1 MTDSPATDPIATF
14 RELLDQVPTG
24 LWIGGASVD
33 ASDGSTFSVDDPATG
48 TSLVHVADA
57 TPDDANTA
65 LESALA
71 VADEWAATAPRRRS
85 EILRATY
92 DLVQDHA
99 DDMATIM
106 TLEMG
111 KALPDSKSEITYG
124 GEFLRWFAEEAVRV
138 SGRFTPSP
146 GGTGRI
152 MVTHAPVGVALAI
165 TPWNFPL
172 AMGTRKIGPALAAGC
187 TMIVKPAQETPLTM
201 LYLAKLLGE
210 AGLPGGVLSIL
221 PTSKAADVTEPLIAD
236 PRVRKISFT
245 GSTPVGRSLL
255 GQAAENVQRTS
266 MELGGNAPFLVF
278 DDADLD
284 KAVEGAFAAKTRN
297 GGEACTA
304 ANRFLVQQGIAEQ
317 FTAALTA
324 KMEAMVL
331 GPGYDP
337 KTTLGP
343 MVNNKQQTSIAK
355 AVAAAV
361 ADGARVRLG
370 ADPENVQDSL
380 APNTSNDD
388 AGCYYPATVLDQVPA
403 DADIVRNE
411 IFGPVAV
418 ISTFTTEDEAIE
430 AANSTEYGLAA
441 YLYTQDLDRALRVA
455 DKIESGM
462 VGINRGV
469 ISDVAAPFGGVKQSG
484 IGREGGSEG
493 IYEYLTTKYIAL
505 T

>member
-1 MTDSPATDPIATF
+1 M
-14 RELLDQVPTG
+14 
-24 LWIGGASVD
+24 
-33 ASDGSTFSVDDPATG
+33 
-48 TSLVHVADA
+48 
-57 TPDDANTA
+57 
-65 LESALA
+65 
-71 VADEWAATAPRRRS
+71 
-85 EILRATY
+85 
-92 DLVQDHA
+92 
-99 DDMATIM
+99 
-106 TLEMG
+106 
-111 KALPDSKSEITYG
+111 
-124 GEFLRWFAEEAVRV
+124 
-138 SGRFTPSP
+138 
-146 GGTGRI
+146 
-152 MVTHAPVGVALAI
+152 
-165 TPWNFPL
+165 
-172 AMGTRKIGPALAAGC
+172 
-187 TMIVKPAQETPLTM
+187 
-201 LYLAKLLGE
+201 
-210 AGLPGGVLSIL
+210 LSIL

-304 ANRFLVQQGIAEQ
+304 ANRFLVQEGIAEQ

-324 KMEAMVL
+324 KMKSMVL

-343 MVNNKQQTSIAK
+343 MVNTKQQTSIAK

-370 ADPENVQDSL
+370 ADPENL
-380 APNTSNDD
+380 PNSVTSTDD

-418 ISTFTTEDEAIE
+418 ISTFTAEDEAIE

>member
-1 MTDSPATDPIATF
+1 MTDKTADPIADH
-14 RELLDQVPTG
+14 RDLLATVPAG
-24 LWIGGASVD
+24 LWINGKSVNS
-33 ASDGSTFSVDDPATG
+33 SDNTTFSVDDPATG
-48 TSLVHVADA
+48 TSLLQIADA
-57 TPDDANTA
+57 TPQDAKNA
-65 LESALA
+65 LENALSI
-71 VADEWAATAPRRRS
+71 ADEWAQTAPRVRS
-85 EILRATY
+85 EILRSTFE
-92 DLVQDHA
+92 LIRENA
-99 DDMATIM
+99 DDMAMIM

-111 KALPDSKSEITYG
+111 KALPDSKAEINYG
-124 GEFLRWFAEEAVRV
+124 GEFLRWFAEEAVRIA
-138 SGRFTPSP
+138 GRFTQSP
-146 GGTGRI
+146 AGTGNI
-152 MVTHAPVGVALAI
+152 LVKHAPVGVALAI

-187 TMIVKPAQETPLTM
+187 TMLVKPAKETPLTM
-201 LYLAKLLGE
+201 LYLAKLLSE
-210 AGLPGGVLSIL
+210 AGLPDGVLAVL
-221 PTSKAADVTEPLIAD
+221 PTSKATDVTEPLIAD

-245 GSTPVGRSLL
+245 GSTPVGRTLL
-255 GQAAENVQRTS
+255 GDAAENVQRTS

-278 DDADLD
+278 ADADIDL
-284 KAVEGAFAAKTRN
+284 AVEGAFAAKTRN

-304 ANRFLVQQGIAEQ
+304 ANRFLVHEDIAEE

-324 KMEAMVL
+324 KMKAMVL

-343 MVNNKQQTSIAK
+343 MVNSKQQQSI
-355 AVAAAV
+355 AAAV
-361 ADGARVRLG
+361 ADAVAAGARVRLG
-370 ADPENVQDSL
+370 ADP
-380 APNTSNDD
+380 ADD

-403 DADIVRNE
+403 DAEIAKNE

-418 ISTFTTEDEAIE
+418 ISTFTTEDEAIN
-430 AANSTEYGLAA
+430 AANSTEFGLAA
-441 YLYTQDLDRALRVA
+441 YLYTTDLDRALRVA

-462 VGINRGV
+462 VGVNRGV

>member
-1 MTDSPATDPIATF
+1 
-14 RELLDQVPTG
+14 
-24 LWIGGASVD
+24 
-33 ASDGSTFSVDDPATG
+33 
-48 TSLVHVADA
+48 
-57 TPDDANTA
+57 
-65 LESALA
+65 
-71 VADEWAATAPRRRS
+71 
-85 EILRATY
+85 
-92 DLVQDHA
+92 
-99 DDMATIM
+99 
-106 TLEMG
+106 
-111 KALPDSKSEITYG
+111 
-124 GEFLRWFAEEAVRV
+124 
-138 SGRFTPSP
+138 
-146 GGTGRI
+146 
-152 MVTHAPVGVALAI
+152 LAI

-201 LYLAKLLGE
+201 LYLAKLFGE
-210 AGLPGGVLSIL
+210 AGLPAGVLSVL
-221 PTSKAADVTEPLIAD
+221 PASKARKVTEPLIAD

-245 GSTPVGRSLL
+245 GSTPVGRTLL

-278 DDADLD
+278 DDADVD
-284 KAVEGAFAAKTRN
+284 QAVEGAFAAKTRN

-304 ANRFLVQQGIAEQ
+304 ANRFLVQESIAEA

-343 MVNNKQQTSIAK
+343 MVNAKQQSSIAK
-355 AVAAAV
+355 AVADAV
-361 ADGARVRLG
+361 ANGARVRLG
-370 ADPENVQDSL
+370 ADPEKLS
-380 APNTSNDD
+380 TSASRPSDD
-388 AGCYYPATVLDQVPA
+388 AGCFYPATVLDQVPV
-403 DADIVRNE
+403 DAEIVCNE

-418 ISTFTTEDEAIE
+418 ISTFATEDEAIE
-430 AANSTEYGLAA
+430 AANATEYGLAS
-441 YLYTQDLDRALRVA
+441 YLYTKDLDRALRVA

-462 VGINRGV
+462 VGVNRGV

>member
-1 MTDSPATDPIATF
+1 MTDTSTDPIAQY
-14 RELLDQVPTG
+14 RDLLATVPTG
-24 LWIGGASVD
+24 LWINGDSVAAS
-33 ASDGSTFSVDDPATG
+33 STETFSVDDPATG
-48 TSLVHVADA
+48 TSLLHIADA

-71 VADEWAATAPRRRS
+71 VADEWADTAPRARS
-85 EILRATY
+85 EILRGTFE
-92 DLVQDHA
+92 LIREHA
-99 DDMATIM
+99 DDMAMIM

-111 KALPDSKSEITYG
+111 KALPDSVAEINYG

-138 SGRFTPSP
+138 AGRFTKSP

-152 MVTHAPVGVALAI
+152 MVTHAPVGVAFAI

-187 TMIVKPAQETPLTM
+187 TIIVKPAHETPLTM
-201 LYLAKLLGE
+201 LYLAKLFGE
-210 AGLPGGVLSIL
+210 AGLPAGVLSVL
-221 PTSKAADVTEPLIAD
+221 PTSKSSEVSTPLIAD

-245 GSTPVGRSLL
+245 GSTPVGRTLI

-278 DDADLD
+278 DDADVD

-304 ANRFLVQQGIAEQ
+304 ANRFLVQEGVAEE
-317 FTAALTA
+317 FTAALTE
-324 KMEAMVL
+324 KMKAMVL
-331 GPGYDP
+331 GRGYDSD
-337 KTTLGP
+337 TTLGP
-343 MVNNKQQTSIAK
+343 MVSVKQQTSIAK
-355 AVAAAV
+355 AVSKAV

-370 ADPENVQDSL
+370 ADP
-380 APNTSNDD
+380 ADD
-388 AGCYYPATVLDQVPA
+388 AGCFYPATVLDQVPS
-403 DADIVRNE
+403 DAEIVCNE

-418 ISTFTTEDEAIE
+418 ISTFASEDEAIA
-430 AANSTEYGLAA
+430 AANATEYGLAA

>member
-1 MTDSPATDPIATF
+1 MTDSSTDPIAQY
-14 RELLDQVPTG
+14 RDLLATVPTG
-24 LWIGGASVD
+24 LWINGDSVSASTD
-33 ASDGSTFSVDDPATG
+33 ETFSVDDPATG
-48 TSLVHVADA
+48 TSLLQIADA
-57 TPDDANTA
+57 TPDDAASA
-65 LESALA
+65 LESAVA
-71 VADEWAATAPRRRS
+71 VSEEWADTAPRARS
-85 EILRATY
+85 EILRSTF
-92 DLVQDHA
+92 DLVREHA
-99 DDMATIM
+99 DDMAMIM

-111 KALPDSKSEITYG
+111 KALPDSVAEINYG

-138 SGRFTPSP
+138 AGRFTKSP
-146 GGTGRI
+146 GGSGRI
-152 MVTHAPVGVALAI
+152 MVTHAPVGVAFAI

-187 TMIVKPAQETPLTM
+187 TMIVKPAHETPLTM
-201 LYLAKLLGE
+201 LYLAKLFGE
-210 AGLPGGVLSIL
+210 AGLPAGVLSVL
-221 PTSKAADVTEPLIAD
+221 PTSKSAEVSTPLIAD

-245 GSTPVGRSLL
+245 GSTPVGRTLI

-278 DDADLD
+278 DDADVD

-304 ANRFLVQQGIAEQ
+304 ANRFLVQEGIAEE

-324 KMEAMVL
+324 KMKAMVL
-331 GPGYDP
+331 GRGYDSD
-337 KTTLGP
+337 TTLGP
-343 MVNNKQQTSIAK
+343 MVSVKQQTSIAE
-355 AVAAAV
+355 AVSKAV

-370 ADPENVQDSL
+370 ADPENVSSSASL
-380 APNTSNDD
+380 RLPADD
-388 AGCYYPATVLDQVPA
+388 AGCFYPATVLDQVPA
-403 DADIVRNE
+403 DAEIVCNE

-418 ISTFTTEDEAIE
+418 ISTFTAEDEAIA
-430 AANSTEYGLAA
+430 AANATEYGLAA

-462 VGINRGV
+462 VGVNRGV

>member
-1 MTDSPATDPIATF
+1 MTEATADPIAPY
-14 RELLDQVPTG
+14 RDLLATVPTG
-24 LWIGGASVD
+24 LWINGDSVAS
-33 ASDGSTFSVDDPATG
+33 SNKETFSVDDPATG
-48 TSLVHVADA
+48 TSLVEVADA

-71 VADEWAATAPRRRS
+71 VADEWAATAPRTRS
-85 EILRATY
+85 EILRSTF
-92 DLVQDHA
+92 DLVREHA
-99 DDMATIM
+99 DDMAMIM

-111 KALPDSKSEITYG
+111 KALPDSKAEINYG
-124 GEFLRWFAEEAVRV
+124 GEFLRWFAEETVRIA
-138 SGRFTPSP
+138 GRFTQSP
-146 GGTGRI
+146 AGSGRI

-187 TMIVKPAQETPLTM
+187 TMIVKPAHETPLTM
-201 LYLAKLLGE
+201 LYLAKLFGE
-210 AGLPGGVLSIL
+210 AGLPAGVLSVL
-221 PTSKAADVTEPLIAD
+221 PTSKSAEVSTPLIAD

-245 GSTPVGRSLL
+245 GSTPVGRTLI

-278 DDADLD
+278 DDAAVDL
-284 KAVEGAFAAKTRN
+284 AVEGAFAAKTRN

-304 ANRFLVQQGIAEQ
+304 ANRFLVQEGVAEE

-324 KMEAMVL
+324 KMKAMVL
-331 GPGYDP
+331 GPGYDS

-343 MVNNKQQTSIAK
+343 MVSTKQQTSIAK
-355 AVAAAV
+355 AVSDAV
-361 ADGARVRLG
+361 AGGARVRLG
-370 ADPENVQDSL
+370 ADP
-380 APNTSNDD
+380 ADD
-388 AGCYYPATVLDQVPA
+388 AGCFYPATVLDQVPS
-403 DADIVRNE
+403 DAEIVCNE

-418 ISTFTTEDEAIE
+418 ISTFSTEDEAIA
-430 AANSTEYGLAA
+430 AANATEYGLAA